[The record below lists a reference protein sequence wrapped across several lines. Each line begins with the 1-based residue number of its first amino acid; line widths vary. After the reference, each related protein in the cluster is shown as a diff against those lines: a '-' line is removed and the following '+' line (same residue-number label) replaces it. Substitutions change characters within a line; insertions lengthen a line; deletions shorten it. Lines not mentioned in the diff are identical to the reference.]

1 MDVVRVGFQF
11 HNILFTVM
19 SLGVFGLAVGIILS
33 NLIHSGKQWKKDN
46 DSPRLTV
53 PVKVVAKRYEEIHRR
68 SKTVT
73 SGRSHYYATFEVESG
88 DRLELE
94 LQGHEYGL
102 IVEGDRGNLTFQGSR
117 FLKFE
122 RT

>member
-1 MDVVRVGFQF
+1 MDIVRVGFQM
-11 HNILFTVM
+11 HSIMFTVM
-19 SLGVFGLAVGIILS
+19 FLLAMGIIVS
-33 NLIHSGKQWKKDN
+33 NLIRSGKQWKKDN

-53 PVKVVAKRYEEIHRR
+53 PVTVVAKRHEDIRRRNGKHTTHR
-68 SKTVT
+68 TN
-73 SGRSHYYATFEVESG
+73 YYATFQFESG

-94 LQGHEYGL
+94 LEGNEYGL

>member
-1 MDVVRVGFQF
+1 ME
-11 HNILFTVM
+11 
-19 SLGVFGLAVGIILS
+19 
-33 NLIHSGKQWKKDN
+33 KDN

-53 PVKVVAKRYEEIHRR
+53 PVTVVVKRHNDIRRRNGTHATHR
-68 SKTVT
+68 TN
-73 SGRSHYYATFEVESG
+73 YYATFQFESG

-102 IVEGDRGNLTFQGSR
+102 IVEGDKGNLTFQGSR